1 MGHTTGAQRR
11 TNSILNLSPASPTV
25 GELSSVT
32 AGEGS
37 GGVSTTRDQDAAVA
51 RLEAQL
57 RRMGTELT
65 AVKTQLRELTPPVH
79 DPASAKSDEAQPVD
93 EWVAQ
98 TVEMAA
104 QRSVKS
110 PPEGSEASDF
120 ESAAPSEVS
129 DFESVASSQAVTIAS
144 DFEAASA
151 APSEAG
157 TIASDFEAASTDG
170 GDGDGSALG
179 IARSSISDRRN
190 RLAERDAAAQQQLSP
205 VADVS
210 DRLESTPTAAAPAH
224 HSADLDEEEP
234 MEAPMEEDLEEEEP
248 INMDHRRQHV
258 AVSPR
263 EKGPS
268 TAAPASNLQGSV
280 RLGIDEARALAEQL
294 RQPNNAEEEEEE
306 EEPIDMS
313 HRRQHIATEPQQ
325 GTPSTPATVDS
336 SVRNS
341 ALLGIE
347 EARALSARARRHG
360 TSFSRR
366 RARSGSLPE
375 APSQGGD
382 LGEWLQEIISTH
394 HLSAGGAQM
403 HRGAAAVVT
412 SALTAAGFSGSKEE
426 LVRAHPRLDE
436 LVAIGIGKSEAQA
449 IVAAVSASRRRE
461 RSRLRAMP
469 QAERARVKKSESA
482 TAKQEARARRLL
494 QDDSLHAS
502 VLRMA
507 VEDRKRAPSSVS
519 DSAL

>member
-110 PPEGSEASDF
+110 SPEGSEASDF

-179 IARSSISDRRN
+179 IARSSIRDRRN
-190 RLAERDAAAQQQLSP
+190 RLEERDAAAQQQLSP

-263 EKGPS
+263 EKGAS

-280 RLGIDEARALAEQL
+280 RLGVDQARALAEQL

-403 HRGAAAVVT
+403 QRGAAAVVT
-412 SALTAAGFSGSKEE
+412 SALTAAGFSGTKEE

-449 IVAAVSASRRRE
+449 IVAAVSAARRRE
-461 RSRLRAMP
+461 RSKLRAMP

>member
-1 MGHTTGAQRR
+1 MDAQRR
-11 TNSILNLSPASPTV
+11 RNGILNLSPASPTV

-37 GGVSTTRDQDAAVA
+37 GGVSTTRDQNAAVA

-65 AVKTQLRELTPPVH
+65 AVQTQLRELTPPVH

-98 TVEMAA
+98 TVETAA

-110 PPEGSEASDF
+110 HSEGSEGSDF

-170 GDGDGSALG
+170 GHGDGSALG

-224 HSADLDEEEP
+224 HSANLDEEP
-234 MEAPMEEDLEEEEP
+234 V
-248 INMDHRRQHV
+248 NMDHRRQHV

-268 TAAPASNLQGSV
+268 TAAPASDLQGSV
-280 RLGIDEARALAEQL
+280 RHGVDEARALMAEQL
-294 RQPNNAEEEEEE
+294 RQPNNAEEEE

-325 GTPSTPATVDS
+325 GTPSTPATDS

-366 RARSGSLPE
+366 RARSGSGLQE
-375 APSQGGD
+375 AYSQGD

-403 HRGAAAVVT
+403 QRGAAAGVA
-412 SALTAAGFSGSKEE
+412 SALTAAGFSGTKQE

-436 LVAIGIGKSEAQA
+436 LVALGIGKSEAQA
-449 IVAAVSASRRRE
+449 IVAAVSAARRRE
-461 RSRLRAMP
+461 RSRLRSMP

-507 VEDRKRAPSSVS
+507 AEDRKRAPSSVS

>member
-1 MGHTTGAQRR
+1 
-11 TNSILNLSPASPTV
+11 
-25 GELSSVT
+25 
-32 AGEGS
+32 
-37 GGVSTTRDQDAAVA
+37 
-51 RLEAQL
+51 
-57 RRMGTELT
+57 MGTELT

-110 PPEGSEASDF
+110 SPEGSEASDF

-170 GDGDGSALG
+170 GDGDGSAHG

-263 EKGPS
+263 EKEPS

-280 RLGIDEARALAEQL
+280 RLGIDQARALAEQL
-294 RQPNNAEEEEEE
+294 RQPNNAEEEE

-325 GTPSTPATVDS
+325 GTPSTTVAGDSS

-360 TSFSRR
+360 TSFTRR
-366 RARSGSLPE
+366 RARSGSGLPE

-403 HRGAAAVVT
+403 QRGAAAVVT
-412 SALTAAGFSGSKEE
+412 SALTAAGFSGTKEE

-449 IVAAVSASRRRE
+449 IVAAVSAARRRE
-461 RSRLRAMP
+461 RSKLRAMP
-469 QAERARVKKSESA
+469 QAERARVKKNESA

>member
-1 MGHTTGAQRR
+1 
-11 TNSILNLSPASPTV
+11 
-25 GELSSVT
+25 
-32 AGEGS
+32 
-37 GGVSTTRDQDAAVA
+37 
-51 RLEAQL
+51 
-57 RRMGTELT
+57 
-65 AVKTQLRELTPPVH
+65 
-79 DPASAKSDEAQPVD
+79 
-93 EWVAQ
+93 
-98 TVEMAA
+98 
-104 QRSVKS
+104 
-110 PPEGSEASDF
+110 
-120 ESAAPSEVS
+120 
-129 DFESVASSQAVTIAS
+129 
-144 DFEAASA
+144 
-151 APSEAG
+151 
-157 TIASDFEAASTDG
+157 
-170 GDGDGSALG
+170 
-179 IARSSISDRRN
+179 
-190 RLAERDAAAQQQLSP
+190 
-205 VADVS
+205 
-210 DRLESTPTAAAPAH
+210 
-224 HSADLDEEEP
+224 

-263 EKGPS
+263 EKGTS

-306 EEPIDMS
+306 EPIDMS

-325 GTPSTPATVDS
+325 GTPSTTVAGDSS

-366 RARSGSLPE
+366 RARSGSGLPE

-403 HRGAAAVVT
+403 QRGAAAGVA
-412 SALTAAGFSGSKEE
+412 SALTAAGFSGTKQE

-436 LVAIGIGKSEAQA
+436 LVALGIGKSEAQA
-449 IVAAVSASRRRE
+449 IVAAVSAARRRE
-461 RSRLRAMP
+461 RSRLRSMP

>member
-110 PPEGSEASDF
+110 SPEGSEASDF

-179 IARSSISDRRN
+179 IARSSIRDRRN
-190 RLAERDAAAQQQLSP
+190 RLEERDAAAQQQLSP

-263 EKGPS
+263 EKGAS
-268 TAAPASNLQGSV
+268 NTAPASNLQGSV

-306 EEPIDMS
+306 PIDMS

-325 GTPSTPATVDS
+325 GTPSTTVAGDSS

-412 SALTAAGFSGSKEE
+412 SALTAAGFSGTKEE

-449 IVAAVSASRRRE
+449 IVAAVSAARRRE